1 MVLTSREEEVG
12 RPAARGKERR
22 GKAAGHR
29 KLQEVITCLG
39 RSVIT
44 RRGQPDIAAAVH
56 QSCQSL

>member
-1 MVLTSREEEVG
+1 MLTREEEVERLG
-12 RPAARGKERR
+12 ARGKERR

-29 KLQEVITCLG
+29 KLQEVGDHNLG

-56 QSCQSL
+56 QSCRSL